1 VYPVIKTT
9 SERVFDQIKAKRDFD
24 KHQITRENH
33 GQWYC
38 SVPGQGGIESFRVVM
53 VPYSIIVTGDLGEII
68 LSVNHNKPLRW
79 ALGAN
84 FRPDN
89 LYYPFTKLAQLCRQ
103 ETFKPKQATAWLFD
117 EIKEARKEGY
127 SKKTIK
133 KRIKMAREWKDT
145 CPDEDHYSEQAWYD
159 LCHEF
164 DIDDPPGFREYSWRT
179 HYVMQALCWFMQ
191 HVGASDPRFA
201 EELEHEESSY

>member
-1 VYPVIKTT
+1 MYPVIKTT
-9 SERVFDQIKAKRDFD
+9 GERVLDQIKANHDFD
-24 KHQITRENH
+24 KHTITRENH

-53 VPYSIIVTGDLGEII
+53 VPYSIIVTGDLGDLI

-89 LYYPFTKLAQLCRQ
+89 LYYPFTKLAVLCRQ
-103 ETFKPKQATAWLFD
+103 ESFQPGQATAWLFD
-117 EIKEARKEGY
+117 QIREERKWGTRKEV
-127 SKKTIK
+127 
-133 KRIKMAREWKDT
+133 KRAVKMLREWKDV
-145 CPDEDHYSEQAWYD
+145 CPDEDHYAEQAWYE

-164 DIDDPPGFREYSWRT
+164 EIDEPPSFREYSWRT

-191 HVGASDPRFA
+191 HVNPDDNRFSA
-201 EELEHEESSY
+201 ELVHEESCF